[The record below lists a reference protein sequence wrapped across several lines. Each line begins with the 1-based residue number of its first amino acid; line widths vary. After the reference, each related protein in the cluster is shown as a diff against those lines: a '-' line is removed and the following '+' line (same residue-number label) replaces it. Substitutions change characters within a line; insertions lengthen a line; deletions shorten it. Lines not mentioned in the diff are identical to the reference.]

1 MKKLF
6 FAAMLLMTSVVS
18 ANADNDERAIN
29 VAQLPQTAQSFLT
42 ANFSGKTV
50 AFAVEER
57 KFFGTE
63 YEVVYTDRTEVSFRS
78 DGEWESVETKY
89 EQVPSSVVPAQIA
102 DFVAKGGFEGLTCLL
117 KKLYKI
123 RQKLDKLELYERRI
137 AKNKTQRRPRF
148 GRGCTSPIPRR
159 KAGHRPRDR
168 QRLLLR
174 LRP

>member
-63 YEVVYTDRTEVSFRS
+63 YEVMYTDRTEVSFRS

-102 DFVAKGGFEGLTCLL
+102 DFVAKGGFEGQFI
-117 KKLYKI
+117 KEI
-123 RQKLDKLELYERRI
+123 
-137 AKNKTQRRPRF
+137 
-148 GRGCTSPIPRR
+148 S
-159 KAGHRPRDR
+159 RDR
-168 QRLLLR
+168 YSWEITLSSGIEIKFDKQFNVIGYDD
-174 LRP
+174 

>member
-102 DFVAKGGFEGLTCLL
+102 DFVAKGGFEGQFI
-117 KKLYKI
+117 KEI
-123 RQKLDKLELYERRI
+123 
-137 AKNKTQRRPRF
+137 
-148 GRGCTSPIPRR
+148 S
-159 KAGHRPRDR
+159 RDR
-168 QRLLLR
+168 YSWEITLSSGIEIKFDKQLNVIGYDD
-174 LRP
+174 

>member
-1 MKKLF
+1 MKMLF

-102 DFVAKGGFEGLTCLL
+102 DFVAKGGFEGQFI
-117 KKLYKI
+117 KEI
-123 RQKLDKLELYERRI
+123 
-137 AKNKTQRRPRF
+137 
-148 GRGCTSPIPRR
+148 S
-159 KAGHRPRDR
+159 RDR
-168 QRLLLR
+168 YSWEITLSSGIEIKFDKQFNVIGYDD
-174 LRP
+174 

>member
-102 DFVAKGGFEGLTCLL
+102 DFVAKDGFEGQFI
-117 KKLYKI
+117 KEI
-123 RQKLDKLELYERRI
+123 
-137 AKNKTQRRPRF
+137 
-148 GRGCTSPIPRR
+148 S
-159 KAGHRPRDR
+159 RDR
-168 QRLLLR
+168 YSWEITLSSGIEIKFDKQFNVIGYDD
-174 LRP
+174 

>member
-102 DFVAKGGFEGLTCLL
+102 DFVAKGGFEGQFI
-117 KKLYKI
+117 KEI
-123 RQKLDKLELYERRI
+123 
-137 AKNKTQRRPRF
+137 
-148 GRGCTSPIPRR
+148 S
-159 KAGHRPRDR
+159 RDR
-168 QRLLLR
+168 YSWEITLSSGLEIKFDKQFNVIGYDD
-174 LRP
+174 

>member
-18 ANADNDERAIN
+18 ANADNDQRAIN

-102 DFVAKGGFEGLTCLL
+102 DFVAKGGFEGQFI
-117 KKLYKI
+117 KEI
-123 RQKLDKLELYERRI
+123 
-137 AKNKTQRRPRF
+137 
-148 GRGCTSPIPRR
+148 S
-159 KAGHRPRDR
+159 RDR
-168 QRLLLR
+168 YSWEITLSSGIEIKFDKQFNVIGYDD
-174 LRP
+174 

>member
-29 VAQLPQTAQSFLT
+29 VAQLPKTAQSFLT
-42 ANFSGKTV
+42 TNFSGKTV

-102 DFVAKGGFEGLTCLL
+102 DFVAKGGFEGQFI
-117 KKLYKI
+117 KEI
-123 RQKLDKLELYERRI
+123 
-137 AKNKTQRRPRF
+137 
-148 GRGCTSPIPRR
+148 S
-159 KAGHRPRDR
+159 RDR
-168 QRLLLR
+168 YSWEITLSSGIEIKFDKQFNVIGYDD
-174 LRP
+174 

>member
-78 DGEWESVETKY
+78 DGEWA
-89 EQVPSSVVPAQIA
+89 SS
-102 DFVAKGGFEGLTCLL
+102 
-117 KKLYKI
+117 
-123 RQKLDKLELYERRI
+123 
-137 AKNKTQRRPRF
+137 
-148 GRGCTSPIPRR
+148 
-159 KAGHRPRDR
+159 
-168 QRLLLR
+168 
-174 LRP
+174 

>member
-78 DGEWESVETKY
+78 DGEWESVETRY

-102 DFVAKGGFEGLTCLL
+102 DFVAKGGFEGQFI
-117 KKLYKI
+117 KEI
-123 RQKLDKLELYERRI
+123 
-137 AKNKTQRRPRF
+137 
-148 GRGCTSPIPRR
+148 S
-159 KAGHRPRDR
+159 RDR
-168 QRLLLR
+168 YSWEITLSSGIEIKFDKQFNVIGYDD
-174 LRP
+174 

>member
-18 ANADNDERAIN
+18 ANADNNERAIN

-102 DFVAKGGFEGLTCLL
+102 DFVAKGGFEGQFI
-117 KKLYKI
+117 KEI
-123 RQKLDKLELYERRI
+123 
-137 AKNKTQRRPRF
+137 
-148 GRGCTSPIPRR
+148 S
-159 KAGHRPRDR
+159 RDR
-168 QRLLLR
+168 YSWEITLSSGIEIKFDKQFNVIGYDD
-174 LRP
+174 

>member
-63 YEVVYTDRTEVSFRS
+63 YEVMYTDRTEVSFRS
-78 DGEWESVETKY
+78 DGEWESVETRY

-102 DFVAKGGFEGLTCLL
+102 DFVAKGGFEGQFI
-117 KKLYKI
+117 KEI
-123 RQKLDKLELYERRI
+123 
-137 AKNKTQRRPRF
+137 
-148 GRGCTSPIPRR
+148 S
-159 KAGHRPRDR
+159 RDR
-168 QRLLLR
+168 YSWEITLSSGIEIKFDKQFNVIGYDD
-174 LRP
+174 

>member
-102 DFVAKGGFEGLTCLL
+102 DFVAKGGFEGQFI
-117 KKLYKI
+117 KEI
-123 RQKLDKLELYERRI
+123 
-137 AKNKTQRRPRF
+137 
-148 GRGCTSPIPRR
+148 S
-159 KAGHRPRDR
+159 RDR
-168 QRLLLR
+168 YSWEITLSSGIEIKFDKQFNVIGYDD
-174 LRP
+174 

>member
-1 MKKLF
+1 
-6 FAAMLLMTSVVS
+6 MLLMTSVVS

-102 DFVAKGGFEGLTCLL
+102 DFVAKGGFEGQFI
-117 KKLYKI
+117 KEI
-123 RQKLDKLELYERRI
+123 
-137 AKNKTQRRPRF
+137 
-148 GRGCTSPIPRR
+148 S
-159 KAGHRPRDR
+159 RDR
-168 QRLLLR
+168 YSWEITLSSGIEIKFDKQFNVIGYDD
-174 LRP
+174 

>member
-6 FAAMLLMTSVVS
+6 FAVMLLMTSVVS

-102 DFVAKGGFEGLTCLL
+102 DFVAKGGFEGQFI
-117 KKLYKI
+117 KEI
-123 RQKLDKLELYERRI
+123 
-137 AKNKTQRRPRF
+137 
-148 GRGCTSPIPRR
+148 S
-159 KAGHRPRDR
+159 RDR
-168 QRLLLR
+168 YSWEITLSSGIEIKFDKQFNVIGYDD
-174 LRP
+174 

>member
-29 VAQLPQTAQSFLT
+29 VVQLPQTAQSFLT

-102 DFVAKGGFEGLTCLL
+102 DFVAKGGFGGQFIKE
-117 KKLYKI
+117 I
-123 RQKLDKLELYERRI
+123 
-137 AKNKTQRRPRF
+137 
-148 GRGCTSPIPRR
+148 S
-159 KAGHRPRDR
+159 RDR
-168 QRLLLR
+168 YSWEITLSSGIEIKFDKQFNVIGYDD
-174 LRP
+174 

>member
-18 ANADNDERAIN
+18 ANADNDERARN

-102 DFVAKGGFEGLTCLL
+102 DFVAKGGFEGQFI
-117 KKLYKI
+117 KEI
-123 RQKLDKLELYERRI
+123 
-137 AKNKTQRRPRF
+137 
-148 GRGCTSPIPRR
+148 S
-159 KAGHRPRDR
+159 RDR
-168 QRLLLR
+168 YSWEITLSSGIEIKFDKQFNVIGYDD
-174 LRP
+174 

>member
-42 ANFSGKTV
+42 DNFSGKTV

-102 DFVAKGGFEGLTCLL
+102 DFVAKGGFEGQFI
-117 KKLYKI
+117 KEI
-123 RQKLDKLELYERRI
+123 
-137 AKNKTQRRPRF
+137 
-148 GRGCTSPIPRR
+148 S
-159 KAGHRPRDR
+159 RDR
-168 QRLLLR
+168 YSWEITLSSGIEIKFDKQFNVIGYDD
-174 LRP
+174 

>member
-63 YEVVYTDRTEVSFRS
+63 YEVVYTDRTE
-78 DGEWESVETKY
+78 KY

-102 DFVAKGGFEGLTCLL
+102 DFVAKGGFEGQFI
-117 KKLYKI
+117 KEI
-123 RQKLDKLELYERRI
+123 
-137 AKNKTQRRPRF
+137 
-148 GRGCTSPIPRR
+148 S
-159 KAGHRPRDR
+159 RDR
-168 QRLLLR
+168 YSWEITLSSGIEIKFDKQFNVIGYDD
-174 LRP
+174 

>member
-89 EQVPSSVVPAQIA
+89 EQVPSSVVSAQIA
-102 DFVAKGGFEGLTCLL
+102 DFVAKGGFEGQFI
-117 KKLYKI
+117 KEI
-123 RQKLDKLELYERRI
+123 
-137 AKNKTQRRPRF
+137 
-148 GRGCTSPIPRR
+148 S
-159 KAGHRPRDR
+159 RDR
-168 QRLLLR
+168 YSWEITLSSGIEIKFDKQFNVIGYDD
-174 LRP
+174 

>member
-102 DFVAKGGFEGLTCLL
+102 EFVAKGGFEGQFI
-117 KKLYKI
+117 KEI
-123 RQKLDKLELYERRI
+123 
-137 AKNKTQRRPRF
+137 
-148 GRGCTSPIPRR
+148 S
-159 KAGHRPRDR
+159 RDR
-168 QRLLLR
+168 YSWEITLSSGIEIKFDKQFNVIGYDD
-174 LRP
+174 

>member
-89 EQVPSSVVPAQIA
+89 EQVLSSVVPAQIA
-102 DFVAKGGFEGLTCLL
+102 DFVAKGGFEGQFI
-117 KKLYKI
+117 KEI
-123 RQKLDKLELYERRI
+123 
-137 AKNKTQRRPRF
+137 
-148 GRGCTSPIPRR
+148 S
-159 KAGHRPRDR
+159 RDR
-168 QRLLLR
+168 YSWEITLSSGIEIKFDKQFNVIGYDD
-174 LRP
+174 

>member
-102 DFVAKGGFEGLTCLL
+102 DFVAKGGFGGQFIKE
-117 KKLYKI
+117 I
-123 RQKLDKLELYERRI
+123 
-137 AKNKTQRRPRF
+137 
-148 GRGCTSPIPRR
+148 S
-159 KAGHRPRDR
+159 RDR
-168 QRLLLR
+168 YSWEITLSSGIEIKFDKQFNVIGYDD
-174 LRP
+174 

>member
-102 DFVAKGGFEGLTCLL
+102 DFVTKGGFEGQFI
-117 KKLYKI
+117 KEI
-123 RQKLDKLELYERRI
+123 
-137 AKNKTQRRPRF
+137 
-148 GRGCTSPIPRR
+148 S
-159 KAGHRPRDR
+159 RDR
-168 QRLLLR
+168 YSWEITLSSGIEIKFDKQFNVIGYDD
-174 LRP
+174 

>member
-89 EQVPSSVVPAQIA
+89 EQMPSSVVPAQIA
-102 DFVAKGGFEGLTCLL
+102 DFVAKGGFEGQFI
-117 KKLYKI
+117 KEI
-123 RQKLDKLELYERRI
+123 
-137 AKNKTQRRPRF
+137 
-148 GRGCTSPIPRR
+148 S
-159 KAGHRPRDR
+159 RDR
-168 QRLLLR
+168 YSWEITLSSGIEIKFDKQFNVIGYDD
-174 LRP
+174 

>member
-102 DFVAKGGFEGLTCLL
+102 DFVAKGGFEGQFI
-117 KKLYKI
+117 KEI
-123 RQKLDKLELYERRI
+123 
-137 AKNKTQRRPRF
+137 
-148 GRGCTSPIPRR
+148 S
-159 KAGHRPRDR
+159 RDR
-168 QRLLLR
+168 YSWEITLASGIEIKFDKQFNVIGYDD
-174 LRP
+174 

>member
-102 DFVAKGGFEGLTCLL
+102 DFVAKGGFEGQFI
-117 KKLYKI
+117 KEI
-123 RQKLDKLELYERRI
+123 
-137 AKNKTQRRPRF
+137 
-148 GRGCTSPIPRR
+148 S
-159 KAGHRPRDR
+159 RDR
-168 QRLLLR
+168 YSWEITLSSGIEIKFDKQFNVIDYDD
-174 LRP
+174 

>member
-102 DFVAKGGFEGLTCLL
+102 DFMAKGGFEGQFI
-117 KKLYKI
+117 KEI
-123 RQKLDKLELYERRI
+123 
-137 AKNKTQRRPRF
+137 
-148 GRGCTSPIPRR
+148 S
-159 KAGHRPRDR
+159 RDR
-168 QRLLLR
+168 YSWEITLSSGIEIKFDKQFNVIGYDD
-174 LRP
+174 

>member
-42 ANFSGKTV
+42 DNFSGKTV

-63 YEVVYTDRTEVSFRS
+63 YEVMYTDRTEVSFRS

-102 DFVAKGGFEGLTCLL
+102 DFVAKGGFEGQFI
-117 KKLYKI
+117 KEI
-123 RQKLDKLELYERRI
+123 
-137 AKNKTQRRPRF
+137 
-148 GRGCTSPIPRR
+148 S
-159 KAGHRPRDR
+159 RDR
-168 QRLLLR
+168 YSWEITLSSGIEIKFDKQFNVIGYDD
-174 LRP
+174 

>member
-42 ANFSGKTV
+42 ANFRGKPV

-102 DFVAKGGFEGLTCLL
+102 DFVAKGGFEGQFI
-117 KKLYKI
+117 KEI
-123 RQKLDKLELYERRI
+123 
-137 AKNKTQRRPRF
+137 
-148 GRGCTSPIPRR
+148 S
-159 KAGHRPRDR
+159 RDR
-168 QRLLLR
+168 YSWEITLSSGIEIKFDKQFNVIGYDD
-174 LRP
+174 